1 MYYRFVA
8 WNIEVQRKICRFIA
22 LNLKAFIKFVA
33 LSDKMSRKKNH
44 RIALT
49 DKFSIIAAH
58 HCTQTMDQL
67 QKTMHNL
74 VLQYI
79 TQSMQEQK

>member
-1 MYYRFVA
+1 M
-8 WNIEVQRKICRFIA
+8 A

-58 HCTQTMDQL
+58 
-67 QKTMHNL
+67 
-74 VLQYI
+74 
-79 TQSMQEQK
+79 QSIQAIKGHSVSCVTVHLY

>member
-1 MYYRFVA
+1 M
-8 WNIEVQRKICRFIA
+8 IA
-22 LNLKAFIKFVA
+22 LSLRILKSKGKFVDIASNLKAFIKFVA

-58 HCTQTMDQL
+58 HCCQACGDIDR
-67 QKTMHNL
+67 K
-74 VLQYI
+74 
-79 TQSMQEQK
+79 S

>member
-1 MYYRFVA
+1 M
-8 WNIEVQRKICRFIA
+8 IA
-22 LNLKAFIKFVA
+22 LSLRILKSKGKFVDSSLQILRLLFIKFVA

-58 HCTQTMDQL
+58 HCSQLMYGMQRTM
-67 QKTMHNL
+67 
-74 VLQYI
+74 
-79 TQSMQEQK
+79 